1 MGDTMQTTIDNE
13 QLASELN
20 ANVNELLTLNAKLS
34 KQRAGEV
41 SRVVGVTMAP
51 SKRSGV
57 NVCGHAT
64 PGCIRAC
71 VLWFAGRTVMPKNRR
86 AAINRTLLWA
96 YAPDLF
102 YSRLRCEL
110 SRQQRN
116 ATRDGASLYV
126 RLNVASDIYHGDEL
140 LESYPNIT
148 FYDYTKDNE
157 RATKNALGLHPEN
170 YHLTYSVSE
179 QSTFDDVRRVLE
191 FGGNVAVVFDTVYTP
206 QFKRF
211 GYLPERVTFTDG
223 KRKLSVRVVDGDE
236 YDARTPTN
244 DGRGVCVG
252 LRLKG
257 TNAARESARVTNFAR
272 ICSRG
277 HEYADT
283 LKQLGSAIVRL
294 G

>member
-1 MGDTMQTTIDNE
+1 MQTTIDNE
-13 QLASELN
+13 QLANELD
-20 ANVNELLTLNAKLS
+20 ANVNELLTLNSKLA

-57 NVCGHAT
+57 NVCKHAT

-96 YAPDLF
+96 YAPQLF

-116 ATRDGASLYV
+116 ATRDNASLYV

-140 LESYPNIT
+140 LESYPKIT

-179 QSTFDDVRRVLE
+179 RSSFDDVRRVIE
-191 FGGNVAVVFDTVYTP
+191 FGGNVAVVFDAVYTP

-223 KRKLSVRVVDGDE
+223 KRKLSVDVVDGDE
-236 YDARTPTN
+236 YDARTPHN

-257 TNAARESARVTNFAR
+257 TNAAREAARLTGFAR
-272 ICSRG
+272 DCSRG
-277 HEYADT
+277 SEYTDT
-283 LKQLGSAIVRL
+283 LQRKGSAIVRL
-294 G
+294 E